1 MSSNVSSATICD
13 RRRLVLSQPVSA
25 AVRGFEIT
33 HVPTAT
39 AGALCHR
46 CVRYWPC
53 ETTLAQATEKA
64 TCLRCFEDL
73 DLAQVASLGLLS
85 LGPKPESLAAGDGT
99 PTSGSGEL
107 GAGEGVSTHFG
118 VRKPMLQLSNLNQ
131 VLPKWKR
138 SKLLFPVPPISL
150 FFSNHNTLST
160 GGASRPTLP
169 GPQRLNPPGVGAD
182 WHGCREQRV

>member
-13 RRRLVLSQPVSA
+13 RRRLVLSQPVCSA
-25 AVRGFEIT
+25 VMGFKIT
-33 HVPTAT
+33 HVPTIT
-39 AGALCHR
+39 VGALCHR

-53 ETTLAQATEKA
+53 ETTLAQAKEKA

-85 LGPKPESLAAGDGT
+85 LGPKPESLAAGDST

-107 GAGEGVSTHFG
+107 GGRGEGVSTHFG

-131 VLPKWKR
+131 VLPK
-138 SKLLFPVPPISL
+138 
-150 FFSNHNTLST
+150 
-160 GGASRPTLP
+160 
-169 GPQRLNPPGVGAD
+169 
-182 WHGCREQRV
+182 